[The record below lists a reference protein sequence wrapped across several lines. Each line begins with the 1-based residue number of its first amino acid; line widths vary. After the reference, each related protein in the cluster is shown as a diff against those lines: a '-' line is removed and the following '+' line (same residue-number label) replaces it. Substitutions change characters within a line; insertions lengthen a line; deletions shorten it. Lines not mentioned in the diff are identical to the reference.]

1 MPFRRFKKGEARVHC
16 CSDETRYMEVE
27 TESAIYD
34 IELGP
39 IQIEITGRC
48 NMNCAHCRA
57 SEMPKEDMPLD
68 EILKIVRFARMYS
81 PNYKEITISG
91 GEPLLHG
98 EFRKV
103 ICELRKNGADF
114 LTITTNGSLITE
126 DLLDFFE
133 SLKFERLMLSVS
145 VDSVNPKE
153 HDAFRKYNSA
163 FEKATTALRMI
174 SSRNNEKL
182 VPSMKT
188 VVMPHTID
196 EMAARV
202 AMADGLGCKR
212 VSFTSVIYSGKA
224 KTESNMWMTGT
235 QKKQFLEN
243 IYHLKKEYPHINVTT
258 NDPLKCIIRGMS
270 DEPASDSEIVMDGC
284 PAATVSF
291 NVNSDGVMTPCS
303 LLNVPMMNTFE
314 LTVEEIAEKYRN
326 NEITKMFLDMDLHGK
341 CSNCSKKYLC
351 CGCRARAFAYTG
363 DIMGEDPECWI

>member
-1 MPFRRFKKGEARVHC
+1 MHC
-16 CSDETRYMEVE
+16 CNKKVRYLEVE
-27 TESAIYD
+27 IESAMYD

-57 SEMPKEDMPLD
+57 SDMLKKDMPFD
-68 EILKIVRFARMYS
+68 EILKIVKFARLYS

-91 GEPLLHG
+91 GEPLLHK
-98 EFRKV
+98 EFRRV
-103 ICELRKNGADF
+103 ICGLRENGADY

-133 SLKFERLMLSVS
+133 SLKFERMMLSVS
-145 VDSVNPKE
+145 VDSTEPEK
-153 HDAFRKYNSA
+153 HDTFRGYDNAFD
-163 FEKATTALRMI
+163 KATSALRMI
-174 SSRNNEKL
+174 ASRKNERL

-188 VVMPHTID
+188 VVMPDTIG

-202 AMADGLGCKR
+202 SLANDLGCKR

-224 KTESNMWMTGT
+224 KNESEMWMTSG

-243 IYHLKKEYPHINVTT
+243 IYCLKKEYPYINVTT
-258 NDPLKCIIRGMS
+258 NDPLKCLIRKVS
-270 DEPASDSEIVMDGC
+270 DGPTSDSEIVMDGC

-291 NVNSDGVMTPCS
+291 NVNSDGKMTPCP
-303 LLNVPMMNTFE
+303 LLDVPMMNTFE
-314 LTVEEIAEKYRN
+314 LTIEEIAEKYRN
-326 NEITKMFLDMDLHGK
+326 NEITKMFLDMNLHGK
-341 CSNCSKKYLC
+341 CSSCSKKYLC
-351 CGCRARAFAYTG
+351 CGCRARAFAYNG

>member
-1 MPFRRFKKGEARVHC
+1 MHC
-16 CSDETRYMEVE
+16 NDKEVKCLEVE

-57 SEMPKEDMPLD
+57 SEMPKEDMPLN
-68 EILKIVRFARMYS
+68 EILKIVKFARTYS

-91 GEPLLHG
+91 GEPLLHR

-103 ICELRKNGADF
+103 ICELRKNGADY
-114 LTITTNGSLITE
+114 LAITTNGSLITE

-133 SLKFERLMLSVS
+133 SLEFERLMLSVS
-145 VDSVNPKE
+145 VDSTKPEK
-153 HDAFRKYNSA
+153 HDAFRGYNNA
-163 FEKATTALRMI
+163 FNKAVTALKMI
-174 SSRNNEKL
+174 SSRNSEKL

-188 VVMPHTID
+188 VIMPDTID
-196 EMAARV
+196 EMAAQV
-202 AMADGLGCKR
+202 ALADNLGCKR
-212 VSFTSVIYSGKA
+212 ISFTSVIYSGKA
-224 KTESNMWMTGT
+224 KTESTMWMTSK

-243 IYHLKKEYPHINVTT
+243 IYRLKREYPHINVTT
-258 NDPLKCIIRGMS
+258 NDPLKCLIRGIS
-270 DEPASDSEIVMDGC
+270 DEPTSDSEIVMDGC

-303 LLNVPMMNTFE
+303 LLNIPMMNTFE
-314 LTVEEIAEKYRN
+314 LTAEEIAEKYQN
-326 NEITKMFLDMDLHGK
+326 NEITKMFLEMHLHGK
-341 CSNCSKKYLC
+341 CSDCSKKYSC
-351 CGCRARAFAYTG
+351 CGCRARALAYSG